1 VLFFDDEVIT
11 GFCRTGN
18 MFAAETF
25 GFTPDCMSLA
35 KALSAAYM
43 PISAIVM
50 SGEFY
55 NVLEQASDVIGTMPH
70 AATYAGHPVAAAVA
84 LRMLEIIEERDLVG
98 HVQRVSPRLHRLI
111 HGLSGHELVF
121 NTRALG
127 LGGAVQLYPLKGQ
140 PGARGQAMMQAMM
153 DQGLLLRVVGDT
165 INFSPP
171 LIITEAEIDEMM
183 RRFMAALETLPRE
196 AA

>member
-1 VLFFDDEVIT
+1 
-11 GFCRTGN
+11 
-18 MFAAETF
+18 
-25 GFTPDCMSLA
+25 
-35 KALSAAYM
+35 
-43 PISAIVM
+43 
-50 SGEFY
+50 
-55 NVLEQASDVIGTMPH
+55 
-70 AATYAGHPVAAAVA
+70 
-84 LRMLEIIEERDLVG
+84 
-98 HVQRVSPRLHRLI
+98 
-111 HGLSGHELVF
+111 
-121 NTRALG
+121 
-127 LGGAVQLYPLKGQ
+127 VQLYPLKGQ